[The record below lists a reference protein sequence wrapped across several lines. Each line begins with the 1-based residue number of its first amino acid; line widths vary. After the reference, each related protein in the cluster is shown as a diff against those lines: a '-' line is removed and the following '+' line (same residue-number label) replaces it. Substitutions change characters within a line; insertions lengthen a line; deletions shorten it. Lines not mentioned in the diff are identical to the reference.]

1 MKETRRGGERG
12 EKNDVR
18 RNIVRRNNVRTNNI
32 RSKIRA
38 GRYKIV

>member
-1 MKETRRGGERG
+1 MKERRGGERG